1 MICVRIFKIYSKCPN
16 YSTESV
22 ENILHCFNTI
32 LASWSIHC
40 LFFFF
45 SILLQWVLVV
55 IPGLFIVVHGLSCL
69 TACGILVPW
78 PEIKPVSPALYGGFL
93 TAEPPGKSL
102 LPVFYCESVQAQ
114 AWNNVS
120 NGLPRLEMRSK
131 CRSGN
136 HVGPGCSLCAIFS
149 ISLAPS
155 PHLVSPHGFVASLAP
170 GLQ

>member
-45 SILLQWVLVV
+45 NFAAVGLSC
-55 IPGLFIVVHGLSCL
+55 IPGFFVVACGLSCL

-93 TAEPPGKSL
+93 TTEPPGKSL
-102 LPVFYCESVQAQ
+102 LPAFYCERVQAQ
-114 AWNNVS
+114 AWNGCVKGTSQTGNEVQMQVWQPRGS
-120 NGLPRLEMRSK
+120 WFFPLCHILHFSCSIPLSCLPPWIR
-131 CRSGN
+131 CN
-136 HVGPGCSLCAIFS
+136 I
-149 ISLAPS
+149 
-155 PHLVSPHGFVASLAP
+155 
-170 GLQ
+170 